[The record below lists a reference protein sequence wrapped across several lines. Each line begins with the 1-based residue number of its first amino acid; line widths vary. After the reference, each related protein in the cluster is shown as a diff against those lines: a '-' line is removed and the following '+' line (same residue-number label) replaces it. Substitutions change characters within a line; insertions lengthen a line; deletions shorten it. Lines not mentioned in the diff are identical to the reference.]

1 MPETFPGCTQH
12 SLADTDSLNES
23 GGQLGEYSVDSGQ
36 KAAVTD
42 LAAEIPRNVI
52 VLKTLL
58 LLLLLVLLMLLLV
71 AAAGSRSHHPSAVT
85 EKKIGD
91 SEYLQDV
98 SPDTL

>member
-1 MPETFPGCTQH
+1 M
-12 SLADTDSLNES
+12 
-23 GGQLGEYSVDSGQ
+23 DSGQ

-52 VLKTLL
+52 VLKPLL

-85 EKKIGD
+85 EKKRLETRNIFRMFHRTPCN
-91 SEYLQDV
+91 LK
-98 SPDTL
+98 

>member
-12 SLADTDSLNES
+12 SQADTDSLNES
-23 GGQLGEYSVDSGQ
+23 GGQLVQCSADSGQ

-42 LAAEIPRNVI
+42 LAPEIPRNVI

-58 LLLLLVLLMLLLV
+58 LLLLLLVLLLLV

-85 EKKIGD
+85 ENID
-91 SEYLQDV
+91 I
-98 SPDTL
+98 